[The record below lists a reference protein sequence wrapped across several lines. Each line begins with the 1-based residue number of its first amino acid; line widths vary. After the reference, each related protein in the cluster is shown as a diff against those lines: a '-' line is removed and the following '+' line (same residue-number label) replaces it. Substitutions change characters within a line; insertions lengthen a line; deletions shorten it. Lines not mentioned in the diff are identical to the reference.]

1 LPNNFLCVNFSAK
14 IVIEPPACSNEAQ
27 KNTVKTEKINTAIIL
42 SLNYIYRSILC
53 SSFLFDFC
61 LDAAVGFKP
70 ISPICPE

>member
-1 LPNNFLCVNFSAK
+1 LRKFSAK

-42 SLNYIYRSILC
+42 SELHLQVFSAAAF
-53 SSFLFDFC
+53 SFDFC

-70 ISPICPE
+70 ISQICPE